1 MLRVAKDEALARL
14 KAEVEALPQH
24 LSGCSMCGLV
34 EGYPQGTER
43 LGENGAAIAVL
54 DRYATRP
61 GHVLVVLRRHVE
73 SLTALGW
80 EEYAEAQKLTWELAR
95 ALERA
100 LSPKRLY
107 VASLGAASNVLMSFP
122 HYHVHVIPLYD
133 GGTGDRPAEVLTWQ
147 NGVMMYE
154 EGEAAQISAQ
164 IRAAR

>member
-1 MLRVAKDEALARL
+1 MVRVTKDEALARL
-14 KAEVEALPQH
+14 SAEVEALPHH
-24 LSGCSMCGLV
+24 LAGCSMCGLV

-43 LGENGAAIAVL
+43 IGENGAAIAVL

-61 GHVLVVLRRHVE
+61 GHLLVVLRRHIE

-80 EEYAEAQKLTWELAR
+80 EEYADVQKLAWELAR
-95 ALERA
+95 AVERA
-100 LSPKRLY
+100 LSPKRIY
-107 VASLGAASNVLMSFP
+107 MASLGAASNVPMSFP
-122 HYHVHVIPLYD
+122 HVHLHVIPLYD